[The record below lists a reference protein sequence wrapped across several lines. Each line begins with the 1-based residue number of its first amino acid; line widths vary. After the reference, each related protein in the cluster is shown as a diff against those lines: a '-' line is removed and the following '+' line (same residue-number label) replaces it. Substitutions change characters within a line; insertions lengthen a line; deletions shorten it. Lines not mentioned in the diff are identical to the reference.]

1 MISRAHTLL
10 DGTRPANSSV
20 SAHPERSAEPSLSGS
35 AISVAKATTP
45 SRPSCTSTALGSWGA
60 MTDSLVSSVPRHSA
74 RRLTRMPTREPL
86 HGGEGPLSIASLR
99 EEYRLGGLDESEL
112 TADPLDLL
120 QAWLDDA
127 VRAGLYD
134 PTAMVLSTVSAA
146 GPPCSRM
153 GLLKG

>member
-1 MISRAHTLL
+1 
-10 DGTRPANSSV
+10 
-20 SAHPERSAEPSLSGS
+20 
-35 AISVAKATTP
+35 
-45 SRPSCTSTALGSWGA
+45 
-60 MTDSLVSSVPRHSA
+60 MTDSFVSSVPRHSA

-99 EEYRLGGLDESEL
+99 EEYRLGCLEESEL
-112 TADPLDLL
+112 TAEPLDLL

-146 GPPCSRM
+146 GRPRARMVLSEGLRYAGVVFHMNNSSR
-153 GLLKG
+153 KGEELSGEPSCAVVFPWHQLQRQVRVEGSAERLSDE